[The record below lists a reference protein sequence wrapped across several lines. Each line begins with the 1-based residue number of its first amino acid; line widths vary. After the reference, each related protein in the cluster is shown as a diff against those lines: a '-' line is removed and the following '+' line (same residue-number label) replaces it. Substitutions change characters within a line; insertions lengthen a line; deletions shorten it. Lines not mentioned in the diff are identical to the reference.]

1 MDYQNLLIKIISSN
15 LIIFFTDNT
24 NIEVKIKDNQI
35 KDMQNQIGMIEGGK
49 F

>member
-1 MDYQNLLIKIISSN
+1 MGYQNLLVKIISSN

>member
-49 F
+49 L

>member
-1 MDYQNLLIKIISSN
+1 MGYQNLLIKIISSN

>member
-1 MDYQNLLIKIISSN
+1 MGYQNLLIKIISSN

-49 F
+49 L